1 MRKADL
7 SRTLRNAL
15 LAFGSTMVVL
25 LGATL
30 ATPAAAQGT
39 ALPAAEDPALEGRML
54 AITEE
59 LRCLVCQNQTIADSH
74 SVLA

>member
-39 ALPAAEDPALEGRML
+39 ALPAAEDPALEARML